1 MSTKCPLIVGTIEWV
16 YNLMPV
22 NDCCKHWNAMPVAL
36 RVCVCTSRFSLY
48 SAMCCVSWCLKLLCA
63 SLECLIGL
71 SDHSD
76 LCAVLLRVNRAVGE
90 YEGRRRGEVKGDTVL
105 EW

>member
-36 RVCVCTSRFSLY
+36 RVCVCALLAFLSI
-48 SAMCCVSWCLKLLCA
+48 LLCA
-63 SLECLIGL
+63 VFPG
-71 SDHSD
+71 
-76 LCAVLLRVNRAVGE
+76 A
-90 YEGRRRGEVKGDTVL
+90 
-105 EW
+105 